1 MPQIRLMIC
10 LKDSKCERWW
20 PKITMKL
27 PYLPD
32 HDDSSFFDFLTK
44 HYPGVTSSR
53 YGQVPVSEQMR
64 TAGPMT
70 VPYATTVLAIKYQDG
85 VVIAGDRRATEGFQI
100 ADRRIEKV
108 FKIDEWSAMAIAG
121 AAGPCIEMA
130 KLFQT
135 ELEHYEKLEGI
146 VLSCEGKANKLGQ
159 MVKANLPMVFQ
170 GLVVMPLYVGYD
182 VKRGE
187 GRIFKYDITGGRY
200 EESDYHAIGSGGKDA
215 RNTMREHFRRNFSE
229 AEALKL
235 ALLSLYNAAD
245 DDVGTGG
252 PDLIRGIYPTAK
264 FVTAQGITDVIDDR
278 LKAVYDEM
286 IAARRS
292 RET

>member
-1 MPQIRLMIC
+1 
-10 LKDSKCERWW
+10 
-20 PKITMKL
+20 MKL
-27 PYLPD
+27 PYLPN

-44 HYPGVTSSR
+44 QYPGLTLGNHGLVS
-53 YGQVPVSEQMR
+53 VSEPMR
-64 TAGPMT
+64 ATGPMA
-70 VPYATTVLAIKYQDG
+70 VPYATTVLAIKYQEG

-135 ELEHYEKLEGI
+135 ELEHYEKLEGMA
-146 VLSCEGKANKLGQ
+146 LSCEGKANKLGQ
-159 MVKANLPMVFQ
+159 MVKANLPMAFQ
-170 GLVVMPLYVGYD
+170 GLVVMPIYVGYD

-200 EESDYHAIGSGGKDA
+200 EESDYHAIGSGGKEA
-215 RNTMREHFRRNFSE
+215 KNTIREHFRKNMTQDDAIRL
-229 AEALKL
+229 AVL
-235 ALLSLYNAAD
+235 ALFNAAE

-252 PDLIRGIYPTAK
+252 PDLIRGIFPTAK
-264 FVTAQGITDVIDDR
+264 LVGPQGLMDVPEDRISALTAAVIEQR
-278 LKAVYDEM
+278 K
-286 IAARRS
+286 
-292 RET
+292 REA

>member
-1 MPQIRLMIC
+1 
-10 LKDSKCERWW
+10 
-20 PKITMKL
+20 MKL

-44 HYPGVTSSR
+44 HYPTLTPGNH
-53 YGQVPVSEQMR
+53 GQISASEQVR
-64 TAGPMT
+64 TSGPMA
-70 VPYATTVLAIKYQDG
+70 VPQATTVLAIKYQDG

-135 ELEHYEKLEGI
+135 ELEHYEKLEGM

-182 VKRGE
+182 VTRQE
-187 GRIFKYDITGGRY
+187 GRIFKYDITGGKY

-215 RNTMREHFRRNFSE
+215 RNTMREHFKRNLSE
-229 AEALKL
+229 SDAIKL

-252 PDLIRGIYPTAK
+252 PDLVRGIYPTAK
-264 FVTAQGITDVIDDR
+264 IVNAKGITDVVDDTLR
-278 LKAVYDEM
+278 AVCDAVM
-286 IAARRS
+286 SARRS

>member
-1 MPQIRLMIC
+1 
-10 LKDSKCERWW
+10 
-20 PKITMKL
+20 MKL
-27 PYLPD
+27 PFFPN
-32 HDDSSFFDFLTK
+32 HDESSFFHFLST
-44 HYPGVTSSR
+44 HYPDLTLKQGGLPAAR
-53 YGQVPVSEQMR
+53 PVSADA
-64 TAGPMT
+64 AGWAAPIS
-70 VPYATTVLAIKYQDG
+70 VPQATTVLAIKYQQG
-85 VVIAGDRRATEGFQI
+85 AVIAGDRRATEGFQI

-108 FKIDEWSAMAIAG
+108 FKIDDYSAMAIAG

-135 ELEHYEKLEGI
+135 ELEHYEKLEGMP
-146 VLSCEGKANKLGQ
+146 LSCEGKANKLGQ

-182 VKRGE
+182 LKRTE

-215 RNTMREHFRRNFSE
+215 RNTMREHFKKGLSE
-229 AEALKL
+229 DDVLEL

-264 FVTAQGITDVIDDR
+264 LVTASGITDVPDGRIRDI
-278 LKAVYDEM
+278 YDELM
-286 IAARRS
+286 KTRRF
-292 RET
+292 REG

>member
-1 MPQIRLMIC
+1 
-10 LKDSKCERWW
+10 
-20 PKITMKL
+20 MKL
-27 PYLPD
+27 PFLPN
-32 HDDSSFFDFLTK
+32 HDDASFFSCRTRQQPELT
-44 HYPGVTSSR
+44 PGGRRSPD
-53 YGQVPVSEQMR
+53 VPSVQYEPARPLQPV
-64 TAGPMT
+64 A
-70 VPYATTVLAIKYQDG
+70 VPSATTVLAIKYQQG

-100 ADRRIEKV
+100 AERRIEKV
-108 FKIDEWSAMAIAG
+108 FKVDDYSAMAIAG

-130 KLFQT
+130 RLFQT
-135 ELEHYEKLEGI
+135 ELEHYEKLEG
-146 VLSCEGKANKLGQ
+146 VPLSCEGKANKLGQ

-182 VKRGE
+182 LKRGE
-187 GRIFKYDITGGRY
+187 GRIFKYDLTGGRY

-215 RNTMREHFRRNFSE
+215 RNTMREHFRRGLSE
-229 AEALKL
+229 EDALKL

-264 FVTAQGITDVIDDR
+264 FVTARGITDVSDDKLR
-278 LKAVYDEM
+278 AVYDEM
-286 IAARRS
+286 MTARRS

>member
-1 MPQIRLMIC
+1 MN
-10 LKDSKCERWW
+10 
-20 PKITMKL
+20 L
-27 PYLPD
+27 PFLPN
-32 HDDSSFFDFLTK
+32 HDESSFFDFISK
-44 HYPGVTSSR
+44 QYPGLTLGGNSGGVFPGTQESAR
-53 YGQVPVSEQMR
+53 GGGVL
-64 TAGPMT
+64 T
-70 VPYATTVLAIKYQDG
+70 VPQATTVLAIKFQQG

-108 FKIDEWSAMAIAG
+108 FKIDEHSAMAIAG

-135 ELEHYEKLEGI
+135 ELEHYEKLEGMS
-146 VLSCEGKANKLGQ
+146 LSCEGKANKLGQ

-182 VKRGE
+182 LKRSE

-215 RNTMREHFRRNFSE
+215 RNTMREHFQRQLPE

-235 ALLSLYNAAD
+235 ALMSLYNAAD

-252 PDLIRGIYPTAK
+252 PDLVRGIYPTAK
-264 FVTAQGITDVIDDR
+264 FVTAQGITDVPNDKIR
-278 LKAVYDEM
+278 AVYDVLM
-286 IAARRS
+286 AARRS
-292 RET
+292 KET

>member
-1 MPQIRLMIC
+1 
-10 LKDSKCERWW
+10 
-20 PKITMKL
+20 MKL
-27 PYLPD
+27 PYLPN
-32 HDDSSFFDFLTK
+32 HDESSFFDFVSM
-44 HYPGVTSSR
+44 HHPGLALGSHGRT
-53 YGQVPVSEQMR
+53 PVSQPVLDQGR
-64 TAGPMT
+64 AIGPMT
-70 VPYATTVLAIKYQDG
+70 VPHATTVLAIKYQQG
-85 VVIAGDRRATEGFQI
+85 VVIVGDRRATEGFQI

-108 FKIDEWSAMAIAG
+108 FKIDELSAMAIAG

-146 VLSCEGKANKLGQ
+146 PLSCEGKANKLGQ

-182 VKRGE
+182 VKRAE

-215 RNTMREHFRRNFSE
+215 RNTMREHFQKNLSE
-229 AEALKL
+229 PDALKL
-235 ALLSLYNAAD
+235 ALTSLYNAAD

-252 PDLIRGIYPTAK
+252 PDLVRGIFPTAK
-264 FVTAQGITDVIDDR
+264 FVTAQGITDVSDDKIR
-278 LKAVYDEM
+278 AVYDSV
-286 IAARRS
+286 IATRRS
-292 RET
+292 KET

>member
-1 MPQIRLMIC
+1 
-10 LKDSKCERWW
+10 
-20 PKITMKL
+20 MKL
-27 PYLPD
+27 PFFPN
-32 HDDSSFFDFLTK
+32 HDDSSFFHFLTT
-44 HYPGVTSSR
+44 HYPDLTLRQDGLAPSAASSR
-53 YGQVPVSEQMR
+53 YEPGRGSGPISVPQ
-64 TAGPMT
+64 
-70 VPYATTVLAIKYQDG
+70 ATTVLAIKYQDG
-85 VVIAGDRRATEGFQI
+85 ALIAGDRRATEGFQI

-108 FKIDEWSAMAIAG
+108 FKIDEYSAMAIAG

-135 ELEHYEKLEGI
+135 ELEHYEKLEGMP
-146 VLSCEGKANKLGQ
+146 LSAEGKANKLGQ

-170 GLVVMPLYVGYD
+170 GLVVMPLYVGFD
-182 VKRGE
+182 QKRGE

-215 RNTMREHFRRNFSE
+215 RNTMREHFKKNLSQP
-229 AEALKL
+229 EALKL

-252 PDLIRGIYPTAK
+252 PDLVRGIYPTAK
-264 FVTAQGITDVIDDR
+264 FVTAQGIVDVTDEQIR
-278 LKAVYDEM
+278 GVYDAM

-292 RET
+292 KET

>member
-1 MPQIRLMIC
+1 MNPM
-10 LKDSKCERWW
+10 SF
-20 PKITMKL
+20 L
-27 PYLPD
+27 PH
-32 HDDSSFFDFLTK
+32 HDGSSFFDFLSQ
-44 HYPGVTSSR
+44 HHPGLRPGVQGLAMPR
-53 YGQVPVSEQMR
+53 AALPEDLGRPGALPVPH
-64 TAGPMT
+64 G
-70 VPYATTVLAIKYQDG
+70 TTVLALKYRDG
-85 VVIAGDRRATEGFQI
+85 AIIAGDRRATEGFQI

-108 FKIDEWSAMAIAG
+108 FRIDEYSAMAIAG

-135 ELEHYEKLEGI
+135 ELEHYEKLEG
-146 VLSCEGKANKLGQ
+146 VQLSCEGKANKLGQ

-182 VKRGE
+182 LKRGE

-215 RNTMREHFRRNFSE
+215 RNTMREHFQRNLSE
-229 AEALKL
+229 AEVIKL
-235 ALLSLYNAAD
+235 AVLALYNAAD

-252 PDLIRGIYPTAK
+252 PDLVRGIYPTAK
-264 FVTAQGITDVIDDR
+264 LVTDQGITDVSEDTLRTVCD
-278 LKAVYDEM
+278 AVM
-286 IAARRS
+286 AARRS

>member
-1 MPQIRLMIC
+1 MN
-10 LKDSKCERWW
+10 
-20 PKITMKL
+20 L
-27 PYLPD
+27 PFLPN
-32 HDDSSFFDFLTK
+32 HDESSFFDFISK
-44 HYPGVTSSR
+44 QYPGLTLAGNGGGGFPGTRESSR
-53 YGQVPVSEQMR
+53 GES
-64 TAGPMT
+64 ALT
-70 VPYATTVLAIKYQDG
+70 VPQATTVLAIKYQQG

-108 FKIDEWSAMAIAG
+108 FKIDEHSAMAIAG

-135 ELEHYEKLEGI
+135 ELEHYEKLEGMS
-146 VLSCEGKANKLGQ
+146 LSCEGKANKLGQ

-182 VKRGE
+182 LKRGE

-215 RNTMREHFRRNFSE
+215 RNTMREHFQRQLPE

-235 ALLSLYNAAD
+235 ALMSLYNAAD

-252 PDLIRGIYPTAK
+252 PDLVRGIYPTAK
-264 FVTAQGITDVIDDR
+264 LVNSQGITDVPNDKIR
-278 LKAVYDEM
+278 AVYDVLL
-286 IAARRS
+286 AARRS
-292 RET
+292 KET

>member
-1 MPQIRLMIC
+1 
-10 LKDSKCERWW
+10 
-20 PKITMKL
+20 
-27 PYLPD
+27 
-32 HDDSSFFDFLTK
+32 
-44 HYPGVTSSR
+44 
-53 YGQVPVSEQMR
+53 
-64 TAGPMT
+64 MT
-70 VPYATTVLAIKYQDG
+70 VPQATTVLAIKYQQG

-108 FKIDEWSAMAIAG
+108 FKIDEHSAMAIAG

-135 ELEHYEKLEGI
+135 ELEHYEKLEGMA
-146 VLSCEGKANKLGQ
+146 LSCEGKANKLGQ

-182 VKRGE
+182 LKRRE

-215 RNTMREHFRRNFSE
+215 RNTMREHFQRQLPE

-235 ALLSLYNAAD
+235 ALMSLYNAAD

-252 PDLIRGIYPTAK
+252 PDLVRGIYPTAK
-264 FVTAQGITDVIDDR
+264 CVTAQGITDVSNDKIR
-278 LKAVYDEM
+278 AVYDVLL
-286 IAARRS
+286 AARRS
-292 RET
+292 KET

>member
-1 MPQIRLMIC
+1 MN
-10 LKDSKCERWW
+10 
-20 PKITMKL
+20 L
-27 PYLPD
+27 PFLPN
-32 HDDSSFFDFLTK
+32 HDESSFFDFISKQHPDLAI
-44 HYPGVTSSR
+44 GNRALSSSQSLHEASR
-53 YGQVPVSEQMR
+53 GSAPVAVPQ
-64 TAGPMT
+64 
-70 VPYATTVLAIKYQDG
+70 ATTVLAIKYQQG

-108 FKIDEWSAMAIAG
+108 FKIDDHSAMAIAG

-135 ELEHYEKLEGI
+135 ELEHYEKLEG
-146 VLSCEGKANKLGQ
+146 VALSCEGKANKLGQ

-187 GRIFKYDITGGRY
+187 GRIYKYDLTGGRY

-215 RNTMREHFRRNFSE
+215 RNTMREHFEKNFSE
-229 AEALKL
+229 ADALKL
-235 ALLSLYNAAD
+235 ALMSLYNAAD

-252 PDLIRGIYPTAK
+252 PDLVRGIYPTAK
-264 FVTAQGITDVIDDR
+264 YVTAQGIADVPDAAIR
-278 LKAVYDEM
+278 AVYEGL

-292 RET
+292 KET